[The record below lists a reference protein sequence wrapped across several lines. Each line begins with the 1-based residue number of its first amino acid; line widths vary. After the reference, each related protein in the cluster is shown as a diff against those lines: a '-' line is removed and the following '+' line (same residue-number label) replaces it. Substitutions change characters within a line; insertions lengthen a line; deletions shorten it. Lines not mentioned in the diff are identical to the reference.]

1 LGYTA
6 RAVRETRRQ
15 LTPVFWIAGALS
27 LAFVAWGVI
36 GSKSLGSVTKAAQD
50 FVVADFGWLYLIAT
64 TVFLVF
70 ALYLALS
77 RFGPIKLG
85 KDDDEPEFSRFAWFA
100 MLFQAGMGI
109 GLVFWS
115 VSEPVH
121 HFGVDPP
128 YGLAPPGTT
137 AAADVALRYSFFHW
151 PLHPWA
157 IYAVTALALAYFN
170 FRRDSPGLV
179 SAVLRPI
186 FGARMDGALGY
197 FIDVLA
203 VLATLFGVAV
213 SLGLGALQINSGLSF
228 TFGLPEGSGP
238 QIVIIAVTTVVFIAS
253 AVTGIQRGIKWLSQ
267 TSLVVAGLLMLFVL
281 VTGPMLT
288 QLNAFTQLT
297 GSYLG
302 DLIPMSFRINA
313 FAKDDW
319 AGQWTLFYWAT
330 WISWAPYVGSFIA
343 RVSRGRT
350 IREFIAA
357 VLIVP
362 SLLSFM
368 WFAVFGGAGIEID
381 RATGGLISRAVA
393 DNEAVGLFTFFQ
405 QLPIG
410 LVTSIIAIVL
420 VFIFFVAGAD
430 AGTIV
435 LGRFTTGGRLTP
447 SKVVQVIWGLV
458 MGSFAAVLLVAGGLD
473 ALQQA
478 SILAALPFVFV
489 ILAMCVSVYRA
500 LDSETREEE
509 AERGGRV
516 RPRGVPAAG
525 PAQSTPGGR

>member
-1 LGYTA
+1 
-6 RAVRETRRQ
+6 VKETRRQ
-15 LTPVFWIAGALS
+15 LTPVFWVAGALS
-27 LAFVAWGVI
+27 LAFVAWGVV
-36 GSKSLGSVTKAAQD
+36 GSQSLGAVTKVAQD
-50 FVVADFGWLYLIAT
+50 AVVADFGWLYLIAT
-64 TVFLVF
+64 TAFLVF

-77 RFGPIKLG
+77 RFGHIKLG

-115 VSEPVH
+115 VSEPIN

-128 YGLAPPGTT
+128 YGLAQPGTT
-137 AAADVALRYSFFHW
+137 AAADLSLRYTFFHW
-151 PLHPWA
+151 ALHPWA

-170 FRRDSPGLV
+170 FRRNSPGLI

-186 FGARMDGALGY
+186 FGPRMDGPLGHA
-197 FIDVLA
+197 IDILA

-228 TFGLPEGSGP
+228 TFGLPQGAGP
-238 QIVIIAVTTVVFIAS
+238 QILIIAVTTVVFIAS
-253 AVTGIQRGIKWLSQ
+253 AVTGLQRGIKWLS
-267 TSLVVAGLLMLFVL
+267 TASLVVAGVLLLFVL
-281 VTGPMLT
+281 VTGPTLT
-288 QLNAFTQLT
+288 QLNALTQVS

-313 FAKDDW
+313 FAQDDW

-343 RVSRGRT
+343 RISRGRT
-350 IREFIAA
+350 IREFVLA

-362 SLLSFM
+362 SLLSFL
-368 WFAVFGGAGIEID
+368 WFAVFGGAGIELD
-381 RATGGLISRAVA
+381 QATGGLISRAVA
-393 DNEAVGLFTFFQ
+393 EDEAVGLFTFFD
-405 QLPIG
+405 QLPLG
-410 LVTSIIAIVL
+410 LVTSVVAIVL

-435 LGRFTTGGRLTP
+435 LGRFTTGGMLTP
-447 SKVVQVIWGLV
+447 SKVVQVAWGLV
-458 MGSFAAVLLVAGGLD
+458 MGAFAAILLLTGGLD

-489 ILAMCVSVYRA
+489 LLAMCVAVYRG
-500 LDSETREEE
+500 LSEE
-509 AERGGRV
+509 AHEAEGAS
-516 RPRGVPAAG
+516 RGVARSGGVPTAG
-525 PAQSTPGGR
+525 PMERQADGP

>member
-1 LGYTA
+1 M
-6 RAVRETRRQ
+6 RETRRQ
-15 LTPVFWIAGALS
+15 LTPVFWIAGGLS

-36 GSKSLGSVTKAAQD
+36 DSRSLGSITKAAQD

-64 TVFLVF
+64 TFFLVF

-77 RFGPIKLG
+77 RFGRMKIG
-85 KDDDEPEFSRFAWFA
+85 KDEDEPEFSRFVWFA

-128 YGLAPPGTT
+128 YGLATPGTT
-137 AAADVALRYSFFHW
+137 QAADVALRYAFFHW
-151 PLHPWA
+151 ALHPWA
-157 IYAVTALALAYFN
+157 IYAVIALALAYFN
-170 FRRDSPGLV
+170 FRHDRPGLI

-228 TFGLPEGSGP
+228 TFDLPQGSGT

-253 AVTGIQRGIKWLSQ
+253 AVTGIQRGIKWLSSA
-267 TSLVVAGLLMLFVL
+267 SLVVAGLLMLFVL
-281 VTGPMLT
+281 VTGPTLT

-313 FAKDDW
+313 FANDDW
-319 AGQWTLFYWAT
+319 AAQWTLFYWAT

-362 SLLSFM
+362 SVLSFA

-381 RATGGLISRAVA
+381 RATGGLISRAVGE
-393 DNEAVGLFTFFQ
+393 DEAVGLFTFFQ
-405 QLPIG
+405 QLPLG
-410 LVTSIIAIVL
+410 LVTSIIGIVL

-435 LGRFTTGGRLTP
+435 LGRFTSGGILRP

-458 MGSFAAVLLVAGGLD
+458 MGAFAAILLVAGGLD

-489 ILAMCVSVYRA
+489 ILAMCVALYRG
-500 LDSETREEE
+500 LQEEIGGGEEE
-509 AERGGRV
+509 RREAA
-516 RPRGVPAAG
+516 PAAG
-525 PAQSTPGGR
+525 MPLGPATESGAREG

>member
-1 LGYTA
+1 
-6 RAVRETRRQ
+6 
-15 LTPVFWIAGALS
+15 
-27 LAFVAWGVI
+27 
-36 GSKSLGSVTKAAQD
+36 
-50 FVVADFGWLYLIAT
+50 
-64 TVFLVF
+64 
-70 ALYLALS
+70 
-77 RFGPIKLG
+77 
-85 KDDDEPEFSRFAWFA
+85 DDDQPEFGRFAWFA

-128 YGLAPPGTT
+128 YGLAQPGTT
-137 AAADVALRYSFFHW
+137 AAADVALRYAFFHW
-151 PLHPWA
+151 ALHPWA
-157 IYAVTALALAYFN
+157 IYAVTAVALAYFN
-170 FRRDSPGLV
+170 FRRDSPGLI

-186 FGARMDGALGY
+186 LGTRMDGALGY
-197 FIDVLA
+197 FIDILA

-228 TFGLPEGSGP
+228 TFDLPEGSGA

-267 TSLVVAGLLMLFVL
+267 ASLVVAGLLLLFVL
-281 VTGPMLT
+281 VTGPTLT

-297 GSYLG
+297 GGYLG
-302 DLIPMSFRINA
+302 DLIPMSFRLNA

-350 IREFIAA
+350 IREFVAA

-362 SLLSFM
+362 SLLSFV

-381 RATGGLISRAVA
+381 RATGGLISRAVEG
-393 DNEAVGLFTFFQ
+393 NEAVGLFTFFQ
-405 QLPIG
+405 QLPLG
-410 LVTSIIAIVL
+410 LVTSVIAIVL

-435 LGRFTTGGRLTP
+435 LARFTSGGILTP
-447 SKVVQVIWGLV
+447 SKVVQVIWGVV
-458 MGSFAAVLLVAGGLD
+458 MGAFAAILLLAGGLD

-489 ILAMCVSVYRA
+489 ILAMCVALYRG
-500 LDSETREEE
+500 LDEETRGHEEQRRE
-509 AERGGRV
+509 VARAGGM
-516 RPRGVPAAG
+516 PLSPAAEG
-525 PAQSTPGGR
+525 RPGDG

>member
-1 LGYTA
+1 MRFWVPLSTVG
-6 RAVRETRRQ
+6 ETRKQ
-15 LTPVFWIAGALS
+15 LTPVFWIAGGLS
-27 LAFVAWGVI
+27 LAFVAWGVL
-36 GSKSLGSVTKAAQD
+36 SPTSLGSVTKVAQD
-50 FVVADFGWLYLIAT
+50 TVVADFGWLYLIAT
-64 TVFLVF
+64 TAFLVF
-70 ALYLALS
+70 ALYLALG
-77 RFGPIKLG
+77 RFGRIKLG
-85 KDDDEPEFSRFAWFA
+85 KDDEKPEFSRFAWFA

-128 YGLAPPGTT
+128 YGLAEPGTT
-137 AAADVALRYSFFHW
+137 AAADLGLRYTFFHW
-151 PLHPWA
+151 ALHPWA

-170 FRRDSPGLV
+170 FRRESPGLI

-186 FGARMDGALGY
+186 FGARMDGPLGY
-197 FIDVLA
+197 FIDILA

-213 SLGLGALQINSGLSF
+213 SLGLGALQINSGLNL
-228 TFGLPEGSGP
+228 TFGAPEGSGA

-253 AVTGIQRGIKWLSQ
+253 AVTGIQKGIKWLSQ
-267 TSLVVAGLLMLFVL
+267 TSLVVAGLLLLFVL
-281 VTGPMLT
+281 VTGPTLT
-288 QLNAFTQLT
+288 QLNAFTQGT

-302 DLIPMSFRINA
+302 DLIPMSFRLNA

-362 SLLSFM
+362 SILSFV

-381 RATGGLISRAVA
+381 RLTRGLLSRAVEA
-393 DNEAVGLFTFFQ
+393 NEAVGLFTFFE
-405 QLPIG
+405 QLPLG

-435 LGRFTTGGRLTP
+435 LGRFTTDGMLSP
-447 SKVVQVIWGLV
+447 SRVVQVIWGLV
-458 MGSFAAVLLVAGGLD
+458 MGAFAAILLLAGGLD

-489 ILAMCVSVYRA
+489 ILVMCVAVYRA
-500 LDSETREEE
+500 LGEEVPREESRE
-509 AERGGRV
+509 QKRV
-516 RPRGVPAAG
+516 RTGGAPTAG
-525 PAQSTPGGR
+525 PVES

>member
-1 LGYTA
+1 M
-6 RAVRETRRQ
+6 RRQ
-15 LTPVFWIAGALS
+15 VTPVFWIAGGLS

-36 GSKSLGSVTKAAQD
+36 SSKTLGSVTKAAQD

-64 TVFLVF
+64 TFFLVF
-70 ALYLALS
+70 ALYLALG
-77 RFGPIKLG
+77 RFGRIKLG
-85 KDDDEPEFSRFAWFA
+85 KDEDEPEFSRFFWFA

-128 YGLAPPGTT
+128 YGLARPGTT
-137 AAADVALRYSFFHW
+137 DAADVGLRYAFFHW
-151 PLHPWA
+151 ALHPWA
-157 IYAVTALALAYFN
+157 IYAVIALAIAYFN
-170 FRRDSPGLV
+170 FRQDRPGLI

-186 FGARMDGALGY
+186 FGARMDGPLGY
-197 FIDVLA
+197 LIDVLA

-213 SLGLGALQINSGLSF
+213 SLGLGALQINSGLNF
-228 TFGLPEGSGP
+228 TFGIPKGSGT

-253 AVTGIQRGIKWLSQ
+253 AVTGLERGIKWLSGA
-267 TSLVVAGLLMLFVL
+267 SLVVAGLLMLFVL
-281 VTGPMLT
+281 VTGPTLV
-288 QLNAFTQLT
+288 QLNAFTQGT

-362 SLLSFM
+362 SLLSFA

-393 DNEAVGLFTFFQ
+393 SDEAVGLFTFFE
-405 QLPIG
+405 QLPLG
-410 LVTSIIAIVL
+410 LVPSIIAIVL

-430 AGTIV
+430 AGTVV
-435 LGRFTTGGRLTP
+435 LARFTSGGMLTP
-447 SKVVQVIWGLV
+447 SKVTQVIWGLV
-458 MGSFAAVLLVAGGLD
+458 MGAFAAILLLAGGLD

-489 ILAMCVSVYRA
+489 ILAMCVALYRA
-500 LDSETREEE
+500 LQEETRGGEEE
-509 AERGGRV
+509 SRERTRAEGMPL
-516 RPRGVPAAG
+516 RPTVESG
-525 PAQSTPGGR
+525 PGQG

>member
-1 LGYTA
+1 M
-6 RAVRETRRQ
+6 RETRRQ
-15 LTPVFWIAGALS
+15 LTPVFWIAGGLS

-36 GSKSLGSVTKAAQD
+36 DSKGLSSVTKSAQD

-64 TVFLVF
+64 TLFLVF

-77 RFGPIKLG
+77 RFGHMKIG
-85 KDDDEPEFSRFAWFA
+85 KDEDEPEFSRFAWFA
-100 MLFQAGMGI
+100 LLFQAGMGI

-128 YGLAPPGTT
+128 YGLAEPGTT
-137 AAADVALRYSFFHW
+137 QAADVALRYAFFHW
-151 PLHPWA
+151 ALHPWA
-157 IYAVTALALAYFN
+157 IYAVIALALAYFN
-170 FRRDSPGLV
+170 FRHDRPGLI

-186 FGARMDGALGY
+186 FGERMDGPLGY
-197 FIDVLA
+197 FIDILA

-228 TFGLPEGSGP
+228 TFGLPEGSGV

-267 TSLVVAGLLMLFVL
+267 ASLVVAGLLMLFVL
-281 VTGPMLT
+281 VTGPTLT

-297 GSYLG
+297 GGYLG
-302 DLIPMSFRINA
+302 DLIPMSFRLNA

-357 VLIVP
+357 VLLVP
-362 SLLSFM
+362 SLLSFV
-368 WFAVFGGAGIEID
+368 WFAIFGGAGIEID
-381 RATGGLISRAVA
+381 RATGGLISRAVEG
-393 DNEAVGLFTFFQ
+393 NEAVGLFTFFQ
-405 QLPIG
+405 QLPLG
-410 LVTSIIAIVL
+410 LVTSVIAIVL

-435 LGRFTTGGRLTP
+435 LGRFTSGGILNP

-458 MGSFAAVLLVAGGLD
+458 MGAFAAILLVAGGLD

-489 ILAMCVSVYRA
+489 ILAMCVALYRG
-500 LDSETREEE
+500 LNEETRGREEHRRE
-509 AERGGRV
+509 VARAGGM
-516 RPRGVPAAG
+516 PLSPAAEG
-525 PAQSTPGGR
+525 RPGDG

>member
-1 LGYTA
+1 
-6 RAVRETRRQ
+6 VRETRKR
-15 LTPVFWIAGALS
+15 LTPVFWIAGGLS
-27 LAFVAWGVI
+27 LAFVGWGVVSS
-36 GSKSLGSVTKAAQD
+36 GSLGSVTKAAQD

-64 TVFLVF
+64 TFFLVF
-70 ALYLALS
+70 ALYLALG
-77 RFGPIKLG
+77 RFGRTKLG
-85 KDDDEPEFSRFAWFA
+85 KDDDEPEFNRFAWFA

-115 VSEPVH
+115 VSEPLH

-128 YGLAPPGTT
+128 YGLAQPGTT
-137 AAADVALRYSFFHW
+137 AAADVALRYAFFHW
-151 PLHPWA
+151 ALHPWA

-170 FRRDSPGLV
+170 FRRETPGLV

-197 FIDVLA
+197 FIDILA

-228 TFGLPEGSGP
+228 TFEVPEGAGS
-238 QIVIIAVTTVVFIAS
+238 QLVIIAVTTVVFIAS

-267 TSLVVAGLLMLFVL
+267 ASLVVAGLLMLFVL
-281 VTGPMLT
+281 VTGPTLT

-368 WFAVFGGAGIEID
+368 WFAVFGGAGIELD

-393 DNEAVGLFTFFQ
+393 QNEAVGLFTFFE
-405 QLPIG
+405 QLPLG
-410 LVTSIIAIVL
+410 LVTSIVAIVL

-435 LGRFTTGGRLTP
+435 LGRFTTGGLLTP
-447 SKVVQVIWGLV
+447 SRVVQVIWGLV
-458 MGSFAAVLLVAGGLD
+458 MGAFAAILLLAGGLD

-489 ILAMCVSVYRA
+489 ILAMCVAVYRA
-500 LDSETREEE
+500 LAAEKGEEE
-509 AERGGRV
+509 GERREAV
-516 RPRGVPAAG
+516 RPGGVPAPG
-525 PAQSTPGGR
+525 PAHGTGAGR